1 MRTNKGDTAPKL
13 VEKEASILIKALKKY
28 EQKQ

>member
-28 EQKQ
+28 EQK